1 MSEPKPRPLTLDA
14 HILAYLGDY
23 VTMLEESVKRLA
35 LEEIKKQQT
44 NSAVSLMPK
53 EAVSVPADPK
63 CTASA
68 RNHS

>member
-1 MSEPKPRPLTLDA
+1 MSESKPRHLTVDA

-44 NSAVSLMPK
+44 NSVPSLMPK
-53 EAVSVPADPK
+53 EAESVPADLK
-63 CTASA
+63 YTASS
-68 RNHS
+68 RSHS